1 MIEFEDSAYERL
13 EKYRSEIESLDGKE
27 RADYVLWLMFNKNDD
42 PDFRIEIERKN
53 KPEDFKV
60 GQVHHYRDNNFR
72 LKTIEITFIRS
83 SVLFY
88 KVLEIDG
95 NPVTTKDRNKE
106 EVMFD
111 SSLRAELLEPGE
123 MDFDMNPKYYKPSLK
138 FNETK
143 INYTYETNRINIDRR
158 VANKKSPL

>member
-1 MIEFEDSAYERL
+1 MELFDESAYQRL
-13 EKYRSEIESLDGKE
+13 EKYISEIESLDGKE
-27 RADYVLWLMFNKNDD
+27 RADYIWWLMLNTNDD
-42 PDFRIEIERKN
+42 PDFKIEIEHKN

-60 GQVHHYRDNNFR
+60 GQIYYYRDDNFR

-95 NPVTTKDRNKE
+95 NPVATKDRNKE

-111 SSLRAELLEPGE
+111 SSLRAELMEPGE
-123 MDFDMNPKYYKPSLK
+123 LDFEENPKYYKPSLK
-138 FNETK
+138 FNKTK
-143 INYTYETNRINIDRR
+143 INYTYG
-158 VANKKSPL
+158 K

>member
-1 MIEFEDSAYERL
+1 MFRSIMIEFEDSAYERL

-42 PDFRIEIERKN
+42 PDFRIEVERKN

-60 GQVHHYRDNNFR
+60 GQVYHYRDNNFR

-88 KVLEIDG
+88 KVLDIDG
-95 NPVTTKDRNKE
+95 NPVATKDRNKE

-111 SSLRAELLEPGE
+111 SSLRAELMEPGE
-123 MDFDMNPKYYKPSLK
+123 MDFEENPKYYKPSLK
-138 FNETK
+138 FNKTK
-143 INYTYETNRINIDRR
+143 INYTYG
-158 VANKKSPL
+158 K